1 MKEEQ
6 TINITGFLRIPIRET
21 LWKSAAVCFVRRYEG
36 SAYHQY
42 LDAYQCMD

>member
-6 TINITGFLRIPIRET
+6 TINITFLRIPIRET

-36 SAYHQY
+36 SADHQY
-42 LDAYQCMD
+42 FDAFQCMD